1 MTDIYTLGIKADTT
15 DIDRG
20 KKSLDDF
27 SGAADKASKRTEEIR
42 AGVDRAGKAAFA
54 FGIVAAA
61 AMGAVAVKAG
71 NAAREIEKLSLLS
84 GQNAEEFQRATFAA
98 RAYGIEQEKLSD
110 IFKDTQ
116 DKVGDF
122 LATGGGELINFFEK
136 VAPLAGVTKE
146 SFRGLSGQEG
156 LQLYVDSL
164 EKANVGQ
171 EEMVFFMEAIG
182 NDSTALLPLL
192 KNNGEEFKRL
202 GDRASALGIV
212 LDEIDLEN
220 LTEMNRALNELGA
233 VSTAAGNVIGATLAP
248 FITDLT
254 NSFIDSAGSADHY
267 RESILNI
274 AQSGIAVAGVF
285 ADAGRVFEIL
295 GKSIGAFAFQTG
307 EELSTISQRFNLLYA
322 SYQVFARK
330 FDVVTATWINS
341 LLKMG
346 AEGSEDFVNYFIDGL
361 NDLVKAVTGNGI
373 LGKVLDELGV
383 SIGKISNIEIEAPA
397 INTSELAQSLDF
409 WETRQ
414 GELEES
420 LVGSNAAIAAAWA
433 DVMTLILEPIPS
445 EGMDDWFNKLREGI
459 ELTRELALETKGSG
473 KEQEKSVKGLAK
485 TWDQSLSETGSAV
498 NALST
503 IFAGNEKAQKAL
515 HKVSQAIAIAE
526 AFQSVQKIAM
536 GTTEAGVH
544 VANET
549 TKQGANALTAI
560 TAAFAAPFPVNFIAG
575 AAMVGIMASLVGG
588 ISGGGGGAS
597 FDPTDDRQEGQV
609 TGSVLGSSDKSG
621 SINKSQ
627 ERFEDIAI
635 DQLSELRGIRG
646 SLNNIGSGIAQ
657 LGKGLVTS
665 NVGDFGGFTGK
676 ISGSLGFSSTRTDL
690 LDSGVN
696 FIKQTFE
703 DIIDRGFVDVQQYF
717 DTKTKKTSWFGL
729 SSSTS
734 FDTAFQAISGGVNEQ
749 IAAIFKDIG
758 STVLQAATTL
768 GFKTTSVTTS
778 TITQSF
784 EDFDREGLRGGSLR
798 FFETIFTTTEESL
811 EDALQMFSVDIGKI
825 SLEGLSGE
833 EIQAELE
840 AVFSQQA
847 DLIAEYLV
855 PSIAE
860 FQNVGEGLFD
870 TLLRVT
876 QEQAVFNDALS
887 NMGVSLADI
896 GNVLQIEI
904 AQGIISLVGGA
915 ERFSDLT
922 QSFFSDF
929 YSEAEKFDVLTGSIT
944 DVFGDLG
951 VALSDNREAFRE
963 LVEGQDLTTEAGRQ
977 LFATLLEI
985 APAMDS
991 YFDTLEER
999 AAEELALAERTAS
1012 DKARLDEK
1020 AASDALRLAERTA
1033 SDLIKEQ
1040 EKAAQEAVRVATEQ
1054 SNLTVRLL
1062 SLQGKAEEALAL
1074 SREMQLASTT
1084 ESLRPLLELIFAEE
1098 DLIAARVESGEV
1110 LEELIDIEQINRD
1123 RTLLTIR
1130 LLELQGKAEEAL
1142 TLVRERELQNTT
1154 ESLRP
1159 LLDLIFAEEDLIASR
1174 NLAEQAS
1181 IEAAQAENLRV
1192 KAAEE
1197 SANEL
1202 LRIQDKALQQA
1213 VKLESDRTA
1222 LNITLL
1228 GLQGEAEQALTLVR
1242 ERELEN
1248 TTESL
1253 KPLLEL
1259 IFAEQDLIQARKTA
1273 EDAAVDAAS
1282 AEASRVQIA
1291 EESAREILRIQEEA
1305 AQSAI
1310 KLEADRM
1317 GLSIRLLGLQ
1327 GESEEALALTREREL
1342 AATDGSL
1349 KSLLELIFA
1358 EEDLIKARNESEAA
1372 AITAAQAES
1381 DRIQLA
1387 EKTASELLRIQ
1398 EDAAQAAIK
1407 LEADRTTLNIKL
1419 LDLQGESEQ
1428 ALSLIRERELANT
1441 NDALKPLLEL
1451 IFAEEDLIKSRELSE
1466 IAANELEAANLT
1478 AAKAAQDLADATIK
1492 QAEAAEVARQDLA
1505 NAAFT
1510 MLNKSIDLEKQRL
1523 QAVLDVSKEAYNA
1536 ELSRLTGLR
1545 NSLNEEKSARETNL
1559 ANSTAALTASF
1570 DAEVNAINATKD
1582 ARINSL
1588 NTERSAVASNMQML
1602 LGLAD
1607 KFSQKITDTST
1618 LDQALAA
1625 AKRGDFSVAEQ
1636 LQVKE
1641 IDSGGFGSA
1650 SELNVAQALQAN
1662 KLQTLSGLASTAAG
1676 QAGNKLSGIDRQIA
1690 SAERSAVMQI
1700 GLLETQR
1707 DSLLNIDAEV
1717 LPLSESTQQYQDSQ
1731 LALTKLAYDDEI
1743 AKLDMLVESNQEVYD
1758 LHENSYNEQIQSL
1771 TEIAE
1776 ASQEQLDALL
1786 NIDSSVLSVSD
1797 AIAALA
1803 QAPALNNSTDET
1815 SAELVRL
1822 AQENKDAQA
1831 AIAKSSAATAAIL
1844 QRLELGGL
1852 DTRTIT

>member
-20 KKSLDDF
+20 KKSLDNF
-27 SGAADKASKRTEEIR
+27 SGAASKASKRTEEIR
-42 AGVDRAGKAAFA
+42 AGVDRAGKAVVA

-84 GQNAEEFQRATFAA
+84 GQNAEEFQRAAFAA

-116 DKVGDF
+116 DKIGDF

-136 VAPLAGVTKE
+136 VAPLAGITKE

-192 KNNGEEFKRL
+192 RNNGEEFKRI
-202 GDRASALGIV
+202 GDRASELGII
-212 LDEIDLEN
+212 LDDIDLEN
-220 LTEMNRALNELGA
+220 LREMNRALSELQS
-233 VSTAAGNVIGATLAP
+233 VSWAASNIIGSVLSP
-248 FITDLT
+248 FLVKLT
-254 NSFIDSAGSADHY
+254 NSFLDNADAADDLRSATLKVVGVGY
-267 RESILNI
+267 
-274 AQSGIAVAGVF
+274 QVAGVF
-285 ADAGRVFEIL
+285 ANISSVFTIL
-295 GKSIGAFAFQTG
+295 GKTIGALLFSIVQLGKGVSGAFKEIFNFLIEDGVDAFKLFALTAGKSALEFSNLVIAGVAAGINGMISLIVTG
-307 EELSTISQRFNLLYA
+307 LNELIEKVKPISEKIGLSLSSISINEISLPKIDSTVFDESISKIQLGSTKLISGITNSIDNIKMAFE
-322 SYQVFARK
+322 
-330 FDVVTATWINS
+330 DVNKE
-341 LLKMG
+341 LLKPLPSQIFEKMFNDMQKLIK
-346 AEGSEDFVNYFIDGL
+346 AEQELRKEKQKTKEESKQVANSSSID
-361 NDLVKAVTGNGI
+361 AA
-373 LGKVLDELGV
+373 
-383 SIGKISNIEIEAPA
+383 SQISNIKIISQAA
-397 INTSELAQSLDF
+397 
-409 WETRQ
+409 ETAF
-414 GELEES
+414 GENER
-420 LVGSNAAIAAAWA
+420 IA
-433 DVMTLILEPIPS
+433 
-445 EGMDDWFNKLREGI
+445 
-459 ELTRELALETKGSG
+459 
-473 KEQEKSVKGLAK
+473 
-485 TWDQSLSETGSAV
+485 
-498 NALST
+498 
-503 IFAGNEKAQKAL
+503 KAL
-515 HKVSQAIAIAE
+515 HKINTVIAIAE
-526 AFQSVQKIAM
+526 QARLIQKVIADNAAT
-536 GTTEAGVH
+536 GSEL
-544 VANET
+544 ANSAA
-549 TKQGANALTAI
+549 KASANGLTAV
-560 TAAFAAPFPVNFIAG
+560 TSAFAAPFPVNFVAG
-575 AAMVGIMASLVGG
+575 AAMVGIMSSLLGG
-588 ISGGGGGAS
+588 FSGGGGAS
-597 FDPTDDRQEGQV
+597 FDPTDDRQEGQG

-690 LDSGVN
+690 LDSGVS

-703 DIIDRGFVDVQQYF
+703 DIIDQGFVDVQQYF
-717 DTKTKKTSWFGL
+717 DTKTKNTSWFGL

-734 FDTAFQAISGGVNEQ
+734 FDTAFEAIGGGVNEQ

-758 STVLQAATTL
+758 NTVLQAATTL
-768 GFKTTSVTTS
+768 GFETTSVTTS
-778 TITQSF
+778 SITQSF
-784 EDFDREGLRGGSLR
+784 EDFDREDLRSGSLR

-825 SLEGLSGE
+825 SFEGLSGE

-887 NMGVSLADI
+887 NMGVSLAEL

-929 YSEAEKFDVLTGSIT
+929 FSDAEKFDILTGSIT

-951 VALSDNREAFRE
+951 LALSDNRKAFRE

-1020 AASDALRLAERTA
+1020 AATDALRLSERTA
-1033 SDLIKEQ
+1033 GDLLREQ
-1040 EKAAQEAVRVATEQ
+1040 EKAAQEAVRLANEQ
-1054 SNLTVRLL
+1054 SNLTIRLL
-1062 SLQGKAEEALAL
+1062 SLQGKSEEALSL

-1110 LEELIDIEQINRD
+1110 LEELIDVEQINRD
-1123 RTLLTIR
+1123 RTSLTIR
-1130 LLELQGKAEEAL
+1130 LLELQGNAEEAL
-1142 TLVRERELQNTT
+1142 TLIR
-1154 ESLRP
+1154 
-1159 LLDLIFAEEDLIASR
+1159 
-1174 NLAEQAS
+1174 
-1181 IEAAQAENLRV
+1181 
-1192 KAAEE
+1192 K
-1197 SANEL
+1197 
-1202 LRIQDKALQQA
+1202 
-1213 VKLESDRTA
+1213 
-1222 LNITLL
+1222 
-1228 GLQGEAEQALTLVR
+1228 
-1242 ERELEN
+1242 RELEN
-1248 TTESL
+1248 TTDSL
-1253 KPLLEL
+1253 KPLL
-1259 IFAEQDLIQARKTA
+1259 A
-1273 EDAAVDAAS
+1273 
-1282 AEASRVQIA
+1282 
-1291 EESAREILRIQEEA
+1291 
-1305 AQSAI
+1305 
-1310 KLEADRM
+1310 
-1317 GLSIRLLGLQ
+1317 
-1327 GESEEALALTREREL
+1327 
-1342 AATDGSL
+1342 
-1349 KSLLELIFA
+1349 
-1358 EEDLIKARNESEAA
+1358 
-1372 AITAAQAES
+1372 
-1381 DRIQLA
+1381 
-1387 EKTASELLRIQ
+1387 
-1398 EDAAQAAIK
+1398 
-1407 LEADRTTLNIKL
+1407 
-1419 LDLQGESEQ
+1419 
-1428 ALSLIRERELANT
+1428 
-1441 NDALKPLLEL
+1441 L

-1478 AAKAAQDLADATIK
+1478 AAKAAQDLVDETIK
-1492 QAEAAEVARQDLA
+1492 QAEAAEAARQDLA

-1523 QAVLDVSKEAYNA
+1523 QAVLDVSKEAYSA

-1545 NSLNEEKSARETNL
+1545 DSLNAEKSARETNL

-1570 DAEVNAINATKD
+1570 DAEISAINATKD

-1588 NTERSAVASNMQML
+1588 NTERSAVAANMQVL

-1636 LQVKE
+1636 LQVQE

-1662 KLQTLSGLASTAAG
+1662 KLQTLSGLASSAAG
-1676 QAGNKLSGIDRQIA
+1676 QASNKLSGIDRQIA

-1700 GLLETQR
+1700 SLLETQR
-1707 DSLLNIDAEV
+1707 DALLNIDTVV
-1717 LPLSESTQQYQDSQ
+1717 LPLSESIQQYQDSQ
-1731 LALTKLAYDDEI
+1731 LALTELAYDDEI

-1771 TEIAE
+1771 AEIAE
-1776 ASQEQLDALL
+1776 ASQEQLNALL

-1803 QAPALNNSTDET
+1803 QVPALNNNTDET
-1815 SAELVRL
+1815 STELVRL

-1831 AIAKSSAATAAIL
+1831 AIAKSAAATAAIL